1 MLQARG
7 ELDEALRIR
16 REQELPV
23 YERLGDVRSVA
34 VTHGK
39 IADVLQ
45 DRGELDEAL
54 RIRREEELPVYERLG
69 DVRSV
74 RSGWARSPTCWRR
87 AGNSAKRCASAANRH
102 CPSTSA
108 SGDVREAAIAQA
120 KIALI
125 LDGQGHR
132 DDAIALLEAAQAQAR
147 RPGLAVAEQIGQ
159 LLDAARSRR

>member
-1 MLQARG
+1 MCACVAVTMVWIADILRARG

-23 YERLGDVRSVA
+23 YERL
-34 VTHGK
+34 
-39 IADVLQ
+39 
-45 DRGELDEAL
+45 
-54 RIRREEELPVYERLG
+54 
-69 DVRSV
+69 
-74 RSGWARSPTCWRR
+74 
-87 AGNSAKRCASAANRH
+87 
-102 CPSTSA
+102 
-108 SGDVREAAIAQA
+108 GDVREAAIAQA